1 MNTPS
6 LRLKSK
12 FAALFIGALSFA
24 PAAWS
29 ADALITFGTG
39 SNTAGKGK
47 TAGPN
52 AAVPTLVETKD
63 SIQLNTP
70 NWWSTL
76 LQFENFTPIP
86 LVNATPA
93 DSLTL
98 TIKGAPSG
106 TEPKLLVIVFNS
118 SWQERAEYSFDLSTI
133 KPDQFTTI
141 KAATTLGKAAEK
153 GSGLLTTGV
162 GVLQMTTRGN
172 DHLDWSLE
180 IKSIGTTAV
189 APVAK

>member
-1 MNTPS
+1 MNTH
-6 LRLKSK
+6 RFGLKSK
-12 FAALFIGALSFA
+12 ITALLIGTLAFA

-52 AAVPTLVETKD
+52 AAVPTLAETKD
-63 SIQLNTP
+63 SIQLTTP

-76 LQFENFTPIP
+76 LQFEHFTPIP

-98 TIKGAPSG
+98 TAKGAPSG
-106 TEPKLLVIVFNS
+106 PTPKLIVIVFNS
-118 SWQERAEYSFDLSTI
+118 SWQERAEYSFDLSTL
-133 KPDQFTTI
+133 KSDQFTTI
-141 KAATTLGKAAEK
+141 KAATTLGKAAEA
-153 GSGLLTTGV
+153 GSGLLTSGV

-172 DHLDWSLE
+172 DNQAWDLE
-180 IKSIGTTAV
+180 IKSIGTTA
-189 APVAK
+189 APASK